1 MRNFRLFLL
10 LVLAATAARAG
21 DYRDRVSAYLLNA
34 GKDPAA
40 LGRADAYAFSID
52 RNGAESLGRWDAG
65 AIGLPEPAEA
75 DLPGLAA
82 AQELVASNDL
92 AHAALA
98 DAAWAVSEDF
108 ARVQYRNGVAAD
120 IQSIAAAMA
129 ALAGDPT
136 LAAYPVPWIRL
147 STYMR
152 ENRTNA
158 LVQAAALE
166 LNSLALFYTS
176 WGGDL
181 FAVEPEPTNRP
192 VSFQP

>member
-1 MRNFRLFLL
+1 MHRLIFMAILFL
-10 LVLAATAARAG
+10 AG
-21 DYRDRVSAYLLNA
+21 PAFALSDFETRVSGYLLA
-34 GKDPAA
+34 GGKDPQ
-40 LGRADAYAFSID
+40 LLKSQDAYALVVRAGGMEI
-52 RNGAESLGRWDAG
+52 GRWDAD

-75 DLPGLAA
+75 DLPVLADA
-82 AQELVASNDL
+82 LALVNSNDT
-92 AHAALA
+92 AQAALA

-181 FAVEPEPTNRP
+181 FAVALESTNRP
-192 VSFQP
+192 ASFQP